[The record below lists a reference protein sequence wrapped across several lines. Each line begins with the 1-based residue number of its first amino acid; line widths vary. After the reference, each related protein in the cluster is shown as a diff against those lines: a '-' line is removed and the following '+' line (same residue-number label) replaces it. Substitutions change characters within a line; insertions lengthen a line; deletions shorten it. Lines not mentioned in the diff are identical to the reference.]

1 MTDKLYSVMR
11 ILQTEN
17 KIGHKTVTSREI
29 LSEKS
34 FYTIED
40 ARAEMHNAYIM
51 DLKIYR
57 NALRRHGDKIDFAD
71 NSSFDDYYTF
81 SIDNKRIE
89 GMIADINEVTDKLW
103 KFD

>member
-17 KIGHKTVTSREI
+17 KDGYKTVTDRKI

-40 ARAEMHNAYIM
+40 ARKELHNAYIM

-57 NALRRHGDKIDFAD
+57 NALRRHGQP
-71 NSSFDDYYTF
+71 
-81 SIDNKRIE
+81 
-89 GMIADINEVTDKLW
+89 
-103 KFD
+103 